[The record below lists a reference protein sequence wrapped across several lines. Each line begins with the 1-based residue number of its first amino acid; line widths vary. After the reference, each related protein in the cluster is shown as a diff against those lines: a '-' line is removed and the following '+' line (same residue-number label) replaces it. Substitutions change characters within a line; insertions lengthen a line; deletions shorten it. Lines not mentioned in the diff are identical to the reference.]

1 MAVGASIVPVKRVP
15 RVDAGRIG
23 LASLTVLLLVGALA
37 FEAYRIATPSDGS
50 EVGGVVDPYGISSLL
65 VAPQP
70 APGGP
75 SELQSGDRV
84 LAIGGRQVEDW
95 AAHLLDPSL
104 ARPSHRAGDPVV
116 YTIERN
122 GRWFDVTVAARRFD
136 PLAALA
142 EDWGVVVL
150 ALAMQVVGIY
160 LFARR
165 PAEPAARALLIVGTC
180 MFASTVPWALGLQVT
195 DFAIASGFWLYALA
209 AGFAYSLLWCGGLHF
224 ALVFPRAH
232 AFALGR
238 ARLLT
243 IAYLLPLAVQV
254 LVSAGVAI
262 SSGSILNAIGAWLT
276 SQAVLQIVII
286 LSTIALMGYSYFRL
300 VDPIGRLQIRWV
312 ASAIALGAITGLLL
326 WFGPELI
333 VGKPL
338 IPRSAVALL
347 ALPFPVAI
355 VIAIHNH
362 HLFDLDKV
370 INRSLVYGGLT
381 IGVLVTY
388 IATVVLVGSLIPG
401 NTPYA
406 VALLGA
412 GAVALAALP
421 LRDRMQRQVNRLM
434 YGDRDEP
441 DRALRRLGG
450 RLEQSLDLQTVLPTL
465 VEAVAEAM
473 RAPYVAIELERDGEP
488 RVEASYGSTPIDPGG
503 AREPARIP
511 IVYRGETIGRL
522 VVVPRGAEEPF
533 GRDDEQ
539 LLADLAR
546 QAAPAVE
553 AIRLTADLRRSREEL
568 VATREEERRQLRR
581 DLHDE
586 LGPALAGSLMK
597 LGAARSMM
605 ASEPGRAGELLAD
618 LETDA
623 RGMIEDIRRI
633 ARDLRPPALDELGLV
648 GVLRQRIAT
657 FDGGPADHRL
667 RVTFDAPESL
677 PPLPAA
683 VEVAALRIAL
693 EGLTNAA
700 RHSQASCARVF
711 VGVEDMSLVVSV
723 TDDGVG
729 IAAEARPGVGLA
741 SMRERAD
748 EVGGSLTVST
758 PDGGGTTILARLPI
772 IIAGPA

>member
-23 LASLTVLLLVGALA
+23 LAGLVVLLLLAALA
-37 FEAYRIATPSDGS
+37 FEAYRITTPSDGTHIGGS
-50 EVGGVVDPYGISSLL
+50 GNPFATVGVTIEGSSASALASPVQAGDRVMWMLGRSVEEWGSLL
-65 VAPQP
+65 VD
-70 APGGP
+70 P
-75 SELQSGDRV
+75 SATRPVINSGDPIAYTLDR
-84 LAIGGRQVEDW
+84 GGQ
-95 AAHLLDPSL
+95 
-104 ARPSHRAGDPVV
+104 
-116 YTIERN
+116 TIELM
-122 GRWFDVTVAARRFD
+122 VAAQPFD
-136 PLAALA
+136 PIGALA
-142 EDWGVVVL
+142 EEWGVLVL
-150 ALAMQVVGIY
+150 SLTMQVTGVY

-165 PAEPAARALLIVGTC
+165 PDEPAAQALAVVGTG
-180 MFASTVPWALGLQVT
+180 MFASTVPWALGQQVT
-195 DFAIASGFWLYALA
+195 DIATASGFWLYALT
-209 AGFAYSLLWCGGLHF
+209 AGVAYALFWCGSLHLG
-224 ALVFPRAH
+224 LVFPRPHPFIQGRGRLITVAY
-232 AFALGR
+232 AVPLGAQLALILGAGLTSGR
-238 ARLLT
+238 ILT
-243 IAYLLPLAVQV
+243 A
-254 LVSAGVAI
+254 VSAWVFGQTVIQVVVVVA
-262 SSGSILNAIGAWLT
+262 T
-276 SQAVLQIVII
+276 V
-286 LSTIALMGYSYFRL
+286 ALMAHSYFRL
-300 VDPIGRLQIRWV
+300 VDPVGRLQLRWV
-312 ASAIALGAITGLLL
+312 AAAAGLAGVSALLL

-333 VGKPL
+333 TGRPFL
-338 IPRSAVALL
+338 PRSAVALL
-347 ALPFPVAI
+347 ALPFPIALAMAI
-355 VIAIHNH
+355 NSH
-362 HLFDLDKV
+362 HLFNLDRIV
-370 INRSLVYGGLT
+370 NRSLVYGGLT
-381 IGVLVTY
+381 VGVLVTY
-388 IATVVLVGSLIPG
+388 AATVAVVGSLIPG
-401 NTPYA
+401 NAPYA

-450 RLEQSLDLQTVLPTL
+450 RLERSLDPQTVLPTL

-488 RVEASYGSTPIDPGG
+488 RVEASHGSAPIDPGG
-503 AREPARIP
+503 ARDPARLP
-511 IVYRGETIGRL
+511 IVYRGQTIGRL

-533 GRDDEQ
+533 SRADER

-546 QAAPAVE
+546 QAGPAVE
-553 AIRLTADLRRSREEL
+553 AVRLTADLRRSREEL

-605 ASEPGRAGELLAD
+605 ESEPGRAGELLAD

-623 RGMIEDIRRI
+623 RGMIEEIRRI

-657 FDGGPADHRL
+657 FDGGPDDRRL

-711 VGVEDMSLVVSV
+711 VGIEDVSLVVSV

-748 EVGGSLTVST
+748 EVGGSLAVST

-772 IIAGPA
+772 VIAGPA